1 MKRPELP
8 TGESRTSPHRAEA
21 ASRWRGALTIFRK
34 EIVDALR
41 DRRTL
46 LTVLISSVLMGP
58 LVLLAISAL
67 VASFEAS
74 AEQREVVV
82 AGLESAPSLQNY
94 FERQTYSVRAAPAG
108 YEALLRSATLADA
121 VVVVP
126 TDFEAALQRG
136 DAPLVAIVSDSANQR
151 SQASSNRAS
160 RLLGGFSRERATL
173 NLVVR
178 GVSPDVLEPLQ
189 VEERDL
195 ASTQTRATQITGMLP
210 FFVLM
215 AVLTGALN
223 AALDTTA
230 GERERGSLEPLLMNP
245 TERWALVIGKWG
257 AVACVGMLIAVL
269 SCFSFLPGQWLLRS
283 DTLAAM
289 FQYGPRE
296 AALFL
301 VVLLPFAAAASALLM
316 AVAIRCK
323 TFKEAQASTTVVML
337 AASLL
342 PLINVF
348 SLGQESPW
356 YLWVPA
362 LAQNLLMTRVLKGEA
377 FGVEQLAAP
386 LLVCALIAGV
396 GVWFVART
404 LRSAAV
410 R

>member
-1 MKRPELP
+1 M
-8 TGESRTSPHRAEA
+8 SPALRAV
-21 ASRWRGALTIFRK
+21 LTVFRK
-34 EIVDALR
+34 ELTDALR

-46 LTVLISSVLMGP
+46 LTVLVSAVLMGP
-58 LVLLAISAL
+58 LVLLAISGL
-67 VASFEAS
+67 VASLEAQ
-74 AEQREVVV
+74 AEQREVLV
-82 AGLESAPSLQNY
+82 AGLARAPSLQNF
-94 FERQTYSVRAAPAG
+94 FERQTFVVKEAPAD
-108 YEALLRSATLADA
+108 YEARLRNASLTDA

-126 TDFEAALQRG
+126 ADFEAALARG
-136 DAPLVAIVSDSANQR
+136 DMPVVEVVSDSANQR
-151 SQASSNRAS
+151 SQASTGRTL
-160 RLLGGFSRERATL
+160 RLLAGFNRERGALTL
-173 NLVVR
+173 ALR
-178 GVSPDVLEPLQ
+178 GVSVDVLEPVQ

-195 ASTQTRATQITGMLP
+195 ASSQTRATQITGMLP

-245 TERWALVIGKWG
+245 AARGALVLGKWG
-257 AVACVGMLIAVL
+257 AVAAVAMLIAVL

-289 FQYGPRE
+289 FQYGVRE
-296 AALFL
+296 ALLFL

-323 TFKEAQASTTVVML
+323 TFKEAQAATTVVML

-348 SLGQESPW
+348 SLGGESPW

-362 LAQNLLMTRVLKGEA
+362 LAQNVLMTHVLKGESFTA
-377 FGVEQLAAP
+377 TQVVVPLA
-386 LLVCALIAGV
+386 VCAAV
-396 GVWFVART
+396 AAAGVWFVART
-404 LRSAAV
+404 LRTAAV

>member
-1 MKRPELP
+1 M
-8 TGESRTSPHRAEA
+8 SPALRAV
-21 ASRWRGALTIFRK
+21 LTVFRK
-34 EIVDALR
+34 ELTDALR

-46 LTVLISSVLMGP
+46 LTVLVSAVLMGP
-58 LVLLAISAL
+58 LVLLAISGL
-67 VASFEAS
+67 VASLEAQ
-74 AEQREVVV
+74 AEQREVLV
-82 AGLESAPSLQNY
+82 AGLAQAPSLQNF
-94 FERQTYSVRAAPAG
+94 FERQTFIAKEAPAD
-108 YEALLRSATLADA
+108 YEARLRNASLTDA

-126 TDFEAALQRG
+126 VDFEAALARG
-136 DAPLVAIVSDSANQR
+136 DMPVVEVVSDSANQR
-151 SQASSNRAS
+151 SQASTGRTL
-160 RLLGGFSRERATL
+160 RLLAGFNRERGALTL
-173 NLVVR
+173 ALR
-178 GVSPDVLEPLQ
+178 GVSMDVMEPVQ

-195 ASTQTRATQITGMLP
+195 ASSQTRATQITGMLP

-245 TERWALVIGKWG
+245 AARGALVLGKWG
-257 AVACVGMLIAVL
+257 AVAAVAMLIAVL

-296 AALFL
+296 AGLFL
-301 VVLLPFAAAASALLM
+301 LVLLPFAAAISALLM

-348 SLGQESPW
+348 SLGGESPW

-362 LAQNLLMTRVLKGEA
+362 LAQNVLMTHVLKGEA
-377 FGVEQLAAP
+377 LTVIQFAVPFLMCAVLA
-386 LLVCALIAGV
+386 VGGIA
-396 GVWFVART
+396 FVARA

>member
-1 MKRPELP
+1 M
-8 TGESRTSPHRAEA
+8 TAWRT
-21 ASRWRGALTIFRK
+21 ALTVFRK

-46 LTVLISSVLMGP
+46 LTVLASSVLMGP

-67 VASFEAS
+67 VASLESS

-82 AGLESAPSLQNY
+82 AGLAHAPSLTNF
-94 FERQTYSVRAAPAG
+94 FERQTYTVKSAPPD
-108 YEALLRSATLADA
+108 YEAQLRRSTLPDA

-126 TDFEAALQRG
+126 DDFEAALLRG
-136 DAPLVAIVSDSANQR
+136 DAPVVEIVSYSANQR
-151 SQASSNRAS
+151 SQASAGRVA
-160 RLLGGFSRERATL
+160 RLLGAFSRERATL
-173 NLVVR
+173 SLALR
-178 GVSPDVLEPLQ
+178 GVSPDLLEPVQ
-189 VEERDL
+189 IEERDL

-215 AVLTGALN
+215 AVLTGALT

-245 TERWALVIGKWG
+245 TERWALVLGKWG
-257 AVACVGMLIAVL
+257 AVASVGMLIAVL

-289 FQYGPRE
+289 FQYGVRE
-296 AALFL
+296 ALLFV

-337 AASLL
+337 GASLL

-348 SLGQESPW
+348 SLGEESPW

-362 LAQNLLMTRVLKGEA
+362 LAQNVLMTHVLKGEA
-377 FGVEQLAAP
+377 LGAAQVAVP
-386 LLVCALIAGV
+386 ILVCLLVAVAS
-396 GVWFVART
+396 VWFVVRT

>member
-1 MKRPELP
+1 MRKSWQ
-8 TGESRTSPHRAEA
+8 TVV
-21 ASRWRGALTIFRK
+21 TIFRK

-67 VASFEAS
+67 VASLES
-74 AEQREVVV
+74 NAEQREVVV
-82 AGLESAPSLQNY
+82 AGLAAAPTLQNY
-94 FERQTYSVRAAPAG
+94 FERQTFTVREAPADF
-108 YEALLRSATLADA
+108 ERQLRSATLADA
-121 VVVVP
+121 VVIVP
-126 TDFEAALQRG
+126 KDFEAALQRG
-136 DAPLVAIVSDSANQR
+136 DAPIVEIVADSANQR
-151 SQASSNRAS
+151 SQASSSRTA

-173 NLVVR
+173 NLAMR
-178 GVSPDVLEPLQ
+178 GVSPDVLEPVQ

-245 TERWALVIGKWG
+245 NERWALVLGKWG
-257 AVACVGMLIAVL
+257 AVAGVAMLIAVL

-296 AALFL
+296 ALLFL
-301 VVLLPFAAAASALLM
+301 VVLLPFAAAVSALLM

-348 SLGQESPW
+348 SLGQESAW

-377 FGVEQLAAP
+377 FGVDQLAAP
-386 LLVCALIAGV
+386 LIVCALIAAV
-396 GVWFVART
+396 AVWFVART

>member
-1 MKRPELP
+1 MKAL
-8 TGESRTSPHRAEA
+8 RTV
-21 ASRWRGALTIFRK
+21 LTIFRK
-34 EIVDALR
+34 EITDALR

-46 LTVLISSVLMGP
+46 LTVLVSSVLMGP

-67 VASFEAS
+67 VASLESS
-74 AEQREVVV
+74 AERREVVV
-82 AGLESAPSLQNY
+82 AGIERAPTLINF
-94 FERQTYSVRAAPAG
+94 FERQTYTVKPAPAD
-108 YEALLRSATLADA
+108 YEAQLRSAKLTDA

-126 TDFEAALQRG
+126 KDFEAALVRG
-136 DAPLVAIVSDSANQR
+136 GAAPVVEIVADSANQR
-151 SQASSNRAS
+151 SQASAGRIAQ
-160 RLLGGFSRERATL
+160 LLAGFGRERATL
-173 NLVVR
+173 SLALR
-178 GVSPDVLEPLQ
+178 GVSLDLLEPVQ
-189 VEERDL
+189 VEQRDL

-215 AVLTGALN
+215 AVLAGALN

-245 TERWALVIGKWG
+245 AQRWAIVIGKWS
-257 AVACVGMLIAVL
+257 AVASVAMLIAVL

-289 FQYGPRE
+289 FQYGVRE
-296 AALFL
+296 ALLFL

-323 TFKEAQASTTVVML
+323 TFKEAQAATTVVML
-337 AASLL
+337 GASLL

-348 SLGQESPW
+348 SLGGESPW

-362 LAQNLLMTRVLKGEA
+362 LAQNVLMTHVLKGESFSSA
-377 FGVEQLAAP
+377 QVMAP
-386 LLVCALIAGV
+386 IAVCAAV
-396 GVWFVART
+396 AAAGVWFVART
-404 LRSAAV
+404 LRTAAV

>member
-1 MKRPELP
+1 MN
-8 TGESRTSPHRAEA
+8 SWRAVA
-21 ASRWRGALTIFRK
+21 TIFRK
-34 EIVDALR
+34 EIIDALR

-58 LVLLAISAL
+58 LVLLAISGL
-67 VASFEAS
+67 VASLES
-74 AEQREVVV
+74 NAEQREVVV
-82 AGLESAPSLQNY
+82 SGLDFAPTLKNY
-94 FERQTYSVRAAPAG
+94 FERQTFTVRAAPVD
-108 YEALLRSATLADA
+108 YEAQLRNAKLVDA

-126 TDFEAALQRG
+126 RDFEAALQRG
-136 DAPLVAIVSDSANQR
+136 DAPIVEIVADSANQR
-151 SQASSNRAS
+151 SQASSSRTA

-173 NLVVR
+173 NLALR
-178 GVSPDVLEPLQ
+178 GVSLDVLEPVQ

-245 TERWALVIGKWG
+245 TERWALVLGKWG
-257 AVACVGMLIAVL
+257 AVAGVGMLIAVL

-289 FQYGPRE
+289 FQYGLRE
-296 AALFL
+296 ALLFL

-316 AVAIRCK
+316 AVAIRCR

-348 SLGQESPW
+348 SLGQESAW
-356 YLWVPA
+356 HLWVPA
-362 LAQNLLMTRVLKGEA
+362 LAQNVLMTRVLKGEA
-377 FGVEQLAAP
+377 FSLAQVAPP
-386 LLVCALIAGV
+386 LLVCAAIAALAV
-396 GVWFVART
+396 GFVARA

>member
-1 MKRPELP
+1 M
-8 TGESRTSPHRAEA
+8 SPALRAV
-21 ASRWRGALTIFRK
+21 LTVFRK
-34 EIVDALR
+34 ELTDALR

-46 LTVLISSVLMGP
+46 LTVLVSAVLMGP
-58 LVLLAISAL
+58 LVLLAISGL
-67 VASFEAS
+67 VASLEAQ
-74 AEQREVVV
+74 AEQREVLV
-82 AGLESAPSLQNY
+82 AGLAQAPSLQNF
-94 FERQTYSVRAAPAG
+94 FERQTFIVKEAPAD
-108 YEALLRSATLADA
+108 YEARLRNASLTDA

-126 TDFEAALQRG
+126 VDFEAALARG
-136 DAPLVAIVSDSANQR
+136 DMPVVEVVSDSANQR
-151 SQASSNRAS
+151 SQASTGRTL
-160 RLLGGFSRERATL
+160 RLLAGFNRERGALTL
-173 NLVVR
+173 ALR
-178 GVSPDVLEPLQ
+178 GVSMDVMEPVQ

-195 ASTQTRATQITGMLP
+195 ASSQTRATQITGMLP

-245 TERWALVIGKWG
+245 AARGALVLGKWG
-257 AVACVGMLIAVL
+257 AVAAVAMLIAVL

-296 AALFL
+296 AGLFL
-301 VVLLPFAAAASALLM
+301 LVLLPFAAAISALLM

-348 SLGQESPW
+348 SLGGESPW

-362 LAQNLLMTRVLKGEA
+362 LAQNVLMTHVLKGEA
-377 FGVEQLAAP
+377 LTVIQFAVPFLMCAVLA
-386 LLVCALIAGV
+386 VGGIA
-396 GVWFVART
+396 FVARA

>member
-1 MKRPELP
+1 M
-8 TGESRTSPHRAEA
+8 SPALRAV
-21 ASRWRGALTIFRK
+21 LTVFRK
-34 EIVDALR
+34 ELTDALR

-46 LTVLISSVLMGP
+46 LTVLVSAVLMGP
-58 LVLLAISAL
+58 LVLLAISGL
-67 VASFEAS
+67 VASLEAQ
-74 AEQREVVV
+74 AEQREVLM
-82 AGLESAPSLQNY
+82 AGLARAPSLQNF
-94 FERQTYSVRAAPAG
+94 FERQTFVVKEAPAD
-108 YEALLRSATLADA
+108 YEARLRNASLTDA

-126 TDFEAALQRG
+126 ADFEAALARG
-136 DAPLVAIVSDSANQR
+136 DMPVVEVVSDSANQR
-151 SQASSNRAS
+151 SQASTGRTL
-160 RLLGGFSRERATL
+160 RLLAGFNRERGSLTL
-173 NLVVR
+173 ALR
-178 GVSPDVLEPLQ
+178 GVSVDVLEPVQ

-195 ASTQTRATQITGMLP
+195 ASSQTRATQITGMLP

-245 TERWALVIGKWG
+245 AARGAMVLGKWG
-257 AVACVGMLIAVL
+257 AVAAVAMLIAVL

-296 AALFL
+296 AGLFL
-301 VVLLPFAAAASALLM
+301 LVLLPFAAAISALLM

-348 SLGQESPW
+348 SLGGESPW

-362 LAQNLLMTRVLKGEA
+362 LAQNVLMTHVLKGEA
-377 FGVEQLAAP
+377 LTATQFAVPFLM
-386 LLVCALIAGV
+386 CAVVAVGGIA
-396 GVWFVART
+396 FVARA
-404 LRSAAV
+404 LRSVAV

>member
-1 MKRPELP
+1 MTKNWQ
-8 TGESRTSPHRAEA
+8 TVV
-21 ASRWRGALTIFRK
+21 TIFRK

-46 LTVLISSVLMGP
+46 LTVLASSVLMGP
-58 LVLLAISAL
+58 LVLLAISGL
-67 VASFEAS
+67 VASLES
-74 AEQREVVV
+74 NAEQREVVV
-82 AGLESAPSLQNY
+82 AGLDFAPTLKNY
-94 FERQTYSVRAAPAG
+94 FERQTFTVRDAPADF
-108 YEALLRSATLADA
+108 EAKLRSAKLTDA

-126 TDFEAALQRG
+126 EDFEAALQRG
-136 DAPLVAIVSDSANQR
+136 DAPIVEIVADSANQR
-151 SQASSNRAS
+151 SQASSGRTA

-173 NLVVR
+173 NLAMR
-178 GVSPDVLEPLQ
+178 GVSPDVLEPVR

-230 GERERGSLEPLLMNP
+230 GERERGSLEPLLMSP
-245 TERWALVIGKWG
+245 TERWALVLGKWG
-257 AVACVGMLIAVL
+257 AVASVGMLIAVL

-289 FQYGPRE
+289 FQYGLRE
-296 AALFL
+296 ALLFL

-316 AVAIRCK
+316 AVAVRCK

-348 SLGQESPW
+348 SLGQEAPW

-362 LAQNLLMTRVLKGEA
+362 LAQNLLMTRVLKGDA
-377 FGVEQLAAP
+377 LGIEQVAAP
-386 LLVCALIAGV
+386 LIMCVLIATGA
-396 GVWFVART
+396 VWFVART

>member
-1 MKRPELP
+1 MNPLL
-8 TGESRTSPHRAEA
+8 RTVA
-21 ASRWRGALTIFRK
+21 TIFRK
-34 EIVDALR
+34 ELRDALR

-46 LTVLISSVLMGP
+46 LTVLFSSVLMGP

-67 VASFEAS
+67 VASLES
-74 AEQREVVV
+74 QAELRVVRV
-82 AGLESAPSLQNY
+82 AGIEHAPTLKN
-94 FERQTYSVRAAPAG
+94 FLERQTVVVKAAPPD
-108 YEALLRSATLADA
+108 YEAQLRDATLTDA

-126 TDFEAALQRG
+126 ADFEAALRRG
-136 DAPLVAIVSDSANQR
+136 DAPRVEVVSDSANQR
-151 SQASSNRAS
+151 SQASTGRTLQ
-160 RLLGGFSRERATL
+160 LLAGFNRERGAL
-173 NLVVR
+173 SMALR
-178 GVSPDVLEPLQ
+178 GVPIALLEP
-189 VEERDL
+189 VRVDERDL
-195 ASTQTRATQITGMLP
+195 ASSQTRATQITGMLP

-245 TERWALVIGKWG
+245 VARSALVLGKWA
-257 AVACVGMLIAVL
+257 AVAAVAMLIAVL

-296 AALFL
+296 AGLFL
-301 VVLLPFAAAASALLM
+301 LVLLPFAAAVSAVLM

-337 AASLL
+337 GASLL
-342 PLINVF
+342 PLINIF
-348 SLGQESPW
+348 SLGGESAW

-362 LAQNLLMTRVLKGEA
+362 LAQNVLMTHVLKGEA
-377 FGVEQLAAP
+377 LSWTQLGAP
-386 LLVCALIAGV
+386 LAVCVLLSVASIA
-396 GVWFVART
+396 WVARG
-404 LRSAAV
+404 LRHAAV

>member
-1 MKRPELP
+1 MKALA
-8 TGESRTSPHRAEA
+8 TV
-21 ASRWRGALTIFRK
+21 LTILRK
-34 EIVDALR
+34 ELLDALR

-46 LTVLISSVLMGP
+46 ITVLVSSVLMGP

-67 VASFEAS
+67 VASLES
-74 AEQREVVV
+74 NAEQREVVV
-82 AGLESAPSLQNY
+82 HGIENAPSLKNF
-94 FERQTYSVRAAPAG
+94 FERQTYTVKRAPG
-108 YEALLRSATLADA
+108 DYEAQLRKARLTDA

-126 TDFEAALQRG
+126 MDFEAALLRG
-136 DAPLVAIVSDSANQR
+136 DAPLVEIVSDSANQR
-151 SQASSNRAS
+151 SQASAGRAA
-160 RLLGGFSRERATL
+160 RLLGGFGRERAML
-173 NLVVR
+173 SLALR
-178 GVSPDVLEPLQ
+178 GVSPDLLEPVQ

-215 AVLTGALN
+215 AVLAGALN

-245 TERWALVIGKWG
+245 TERWALVLGKWG
-257 AVACVGMLIAVL
+257 AVASVGMLIAVL

-289 FQYGPRE
+289 FQYGVRE
-296 AALFL
+296 ALLFL
-301 VVLLPFAAAASALLM
+301 VVLMPFALAVSALLM

-348 SLGQESPW
+348 SLGNESPW

-362 LAQNLLMTRVLKGEA
+362 LAQNVLMTHVLKGEA
-377 FGVEQLAAP
+377 FSVAQVAVPMLMCLVVAA
-386 LLVCALIAGV
+386 GS
-396 GVWFVART
+396 VWFVARS

>member
-1 MKRPELP
+1 MNGWQ
-8 TGESRTSPHRAEA
+8 T
-21 ASRWRGALTIFRK
+21 ALTVFRK

-46 LTVLISSVLMGP
+46 LTVLASSVLMGP
-58 LVLLAISAL
+58 LVLLAISGL
-67 VASFEAS
+67 VASLESS
-74 AEQREVVV
+74 AEQRDVVV
-82 AGLESAPSLQNY
+82 AGIEHAPSLKNF
-94 FERQTYSVRAAPAG
+94 FERQTYTVKSAPAG
-108 YEALLRSATLADA
+108 YEALLRASKLTDA
-121 VVVVP
+121 VIVVP
-126 TDFEAALQRG
+126 EDFEAALVRG
-136 DAPLVAIVSDSANQR
+136 DAPIVEIVSDGATQR
-151 SQASSNRAS
+151 SQASAGRVA
-160 RLLGGFSRERATL
+160 RLLGGFGRERATL
-173 NLVVR
+173 SLALR
-178 GVSPDVLEPLQ
+178 GVSPDVLEPVQ

-245 TERWALVIGKWG
+245 AERRALVLGKWG
-257 AVACVGMLIAVL
+257 AVASVGMLIAVL

-289 FQYGPRE
+289 FQYGVRE
-296 AALFL
+296 ALLFL
-301 VVLLPFAAAASALLM
+301 LVLLPFAAAASALLM

-337 AASLL
+337 GASLL

-348 SLGQESPW
+348 SLGGESPW

-362 LAQNLLMTRVLKGEA
+362 LAQNVLMTHVLKGEA
-377 FGVEQLAAP
+377 LSAAQVAVPIGVCLAVTA
-386 LLVCALIAGV
+386 AA
-396 GVWFVART
+396 VWFVVRA
-404 LRSAAV
+404 LRGAAV
-410 R
+410 C

>member
-1 MKRPELP
+1 M
-8 TGESRTSPHRAEA
+8 SRFQAVWTVYA
-21 ASRWRGALTIFRK
+21 K
-34 EIVDALR
+34 EIRDALR

-46 LTVLISSVLMGP
+46 LTVLASSVLMGP
-58 LVLLAISAL
+58 LVLLAISGL
-67 VASFEAS
+67 VASLES
-74 AEQREVVV
+74 NAEQREVFI
-82 AGLESAPSLQNY
+82 AEPDRAPTLRNY
-94 FERQTYSVRAAPAG
+94 LERQSYTVKAAPAA
-108 YEALLRSATLADA
+108 YEQRLRQAQLTDA

-126 TDFEAALQRG
+126 KDFEAALLRG
-136 DAPLVAIVSDSANQR
+136 DGPIVEIVSDSANQR
-151 SQASSNRAS
+151 SQASAGRVS
-160 RLLGGFSRERATL
+160 RLLGGFGRERATL
-173 NLVVR
+173 TLALR
-178 GVSPDVLEPLQ
+178 GVSPDALEPVQL
-189 VEERDL
+189 EERDL

-245 TERWALVIGKWG
+245 AERWVLVAGKWG
-257 AVACVGMLIAVL
+257 AVASVGMLIAVL
-269 SCFSFLPGQWLLRS
+269 ACFSFLPGQWLLRS

-289 FQYGPRE
+289 FQYGVRE
-296 AALFL
+296 ALLFL

-362 LAQNLLMTRVLKGEA
+362 LAQNVLMTHVLKGEG
-377 FGVEQLAAP
+377 FGAAQLAVP
-386 LLVCALIAGV
+386 LLVCAALAAG
-396 GVWFVART
+396 GLWFVART

>member
-1 MKRPELP
+1 M
-8 TGESRTSPHRAEA
+8 SPALRAV
-21 ASRWRGALTIFRK
+21 LTVFRK
-34 EIVDALR
+34 ELTDALR

-46 LTVLISSVLMGP
+46 LTVLVSAVLMGP
-58 LVLLAISAL
+58 LVLLAISGL
-67 VASFEAS
+67 VASLEAQ
-74 AEQREVVV
+74 AEQREVLM
-82 AGLESAPSLQNY
+82 AGLARAPSLQNF
-94 FERQTYSVRAAPAG
+94 FERQTFVVKEAPAD
-108 YEALLRSATLADA
+108 YEARLRNASLTDA

-126 TDFEAALQRG
+126 ADFEAALARG
-136 DAPLVAIVSDSANQR
+136 DMPVVEVVSDSANQR
-151 SQASSNRAS
+151 SQASTGRTL
-160 RLLGGFSRERATL
+160 RLLAGFNRERGALTL
-173 NLVVR
+173 ALR
-178 GVSPDVLEPLQ
+178 GVSVDVLEPVQ

-195 ASTQTRATQITGMLP
+195 ASSQTRATQITGMLP

-245 TERWALVIGKWG
+245 AARGAMVLGKWG
-257 AVACVGMLIAVL
+257 AVAAVAMLIAVL

-296 AALFL
+296 AGLFL
-301 VVLLPFAAAASALLM
+301 LVLLPFAAAISALLM

-348 SLGQESPW
+348 SLGGESPW

-362 LAQNLLMTRVLKGEA
+362 LAQNVLMTHVLKGEA
-377 FGVEQLAAP
+377 LTAMQLAVP
-386 LLVCALIAGV
+386 FLMCAVVAVGGIA
-396 GVWFVART
+396 FVARA

>member
-1 MKRPELP
+1 MTAMK
-8 TGESRTSPHRAEA
+8 TVM
-21 ASRWRGALTIFRK
+21 TIFRK
-34 EIVDALR
+34 EIIDALR

-46 LTVLISSVLMGP
+46 LTVLASSVLMGP
-58 LVLLAISAL
+58 LVLLAISGL
-67 VASFEAS
+67 VASLEAS

-82 AGLESAPSLQNY
+82 AGAESAPSLRN
-94 FERQTYSVRAAPAG
+94 FIERQTYTVKPAPAD
-108 YEALLRSATLADA
+108 YEAQLRRSKLTDA

-126 TDFEAALQRG
+126 KDFEAALLRG
-136 DAPLVAIVSDSANQR
+136 EAPIVEIVSDSVNQR
-151 SQASSNRAS
+151 SQASAGRVA
-160 RLLGGFSRERATL
+160 RLLAGFARERATL
-173 NLVVR
+173 SLALR
-178 GVSPDVLEPLQ
+178 GVSPDVLEPVQ

-245 TERWALVIGKWG
+245 AERWALVLGKWG
-257 AVACVGMLIAVL
+257 AVASVGMLIAVL

-289 FQYGPRE
+289 FQYGVRE
-296 AALFL
+296 ALLFL

-323 TFKEAQASTTVVML
+323 SFKEAQASTTVVML

-348 SLGQESPW
+348 SLGSESPW
-356 YLWVPA
+356 YLWTPA
-362 LAQNLLMTRVLKGEA
+362 LAQNVLMTHVLKGDA
-377 FGVEQLAAP
+377 LTAAQLAVP
-386 LLVCALIAGV
+386 LAVCAVLAV
-396 GVWFVART
+396 SGVWFVART

>member
-1 MKRPELP
+1 MKS
-8 TGESRTSPHRAEA
+8 GRAIV
-21 ASRWRGALTIFRK
+21 TIFRK
-34 EIVDALR
+34 EITDALR

-46 LTVLISSVLMGP
+46 LTVLFSSVLLGP

-67 VASFEAS
+67 VASLES
-74 AEQREVVV
+74 NAEQREVVV
-82 AGLESAPSLQNY
+82 AGLDFAPTLKNY
-94 FERQTYSVRAAPAG
+94 FERQTFTVQLAPVDF
-108 YEALLRSATLADA
+108 EAQLRSARLADA

-126 TDFEAALQRG
+126 KDFEAALQRG
-136 DAPLVAIVSDSANQR
+136 DAPIVEIVADSANQR
-151 SQASSNRAS
+151 SLASSGRTA

-173 NLVVR
+173 NLAMR
-178 GVSPDVLEPLQ
+178 GVSPDVLEPVQ

-195 ASTQTRATQITGMLP
+195 ASTQTRATQLTGMLP

-215 AVLTGALN
+215 AVLAGALT

-245 TERWALVIGKWG
+245 TERWALIFGKWG
-257 AVACVGMLIAVL
+257 AVASVAMLIAVL
-269 SCFSFLPGQWLLRS
+269 SCLSFLPGQWLLRS

-296 AALFL
+296 VLLFL
-301 VVLLPFAAAASALLM
+301 VVLLPFSAAVSALLM

-348 SLGQESPW
+348 SLGQEASW

-362 LAQNLLMTRVLKGEA
+362 LAQNLLMTRALKGEA
-377 FGVEQLAAP
+377 FGAEQFAP
-386 LLVCALIAGV
+386 PLIVCVLIAAAA
-396 GVWFVART
+396 VWFVAHT

>member
-1 MKRPELP
+1 MKAL
-8 TGESRTSPHRAEA
+8 RTV
-21 ASRWRGALTIFRK
+21 LTIFRK
-34 EIVDALR
+34 EITDALR

-67 VASFEAS
+67 VASLESS
-74 AEQREVVV
+74 AERREVVV
-82 AGLESAPSLQNY
+82 AGIERAPTLINF
-94 FERQTYSVRAAPAG
+94 FERQTYTVKPAPAD
-108 YEALLRSATLADA
+108 YEARLRSAKLTDA

-126 TDFEAALQRG
+126 KDFEAALVRG
-136 DAPLVAIVSDSANQR
+136 AAAPVVEIVADSANQR
-151 SQASSNRAS
+151 SQASAGRIAQ
-160 RLLGGFSRERATL
+160 LLAAFGRERATL
-173 NLVVR
+173 SLALR
-178 GVSPDVLEPLQ
+178 GVSLDLLQPVQ

-195 ASTQTRATQITGMLP
+195 ASTQTRATQVTGMLP

-215 AVLTGALN
+215 AVLAGALN

-245 TERWALVIGKWG
+245 AERWAIVIGKWS
-257 AVACVGMLIAVL
+257 AVASVAMLIAVL

-289 FQYGPRE
+289 FQYGVRE
-296 AALFL
+296 ALLFL
-301 VVLLPFAAAASALLM
+301 VVLLPFAAAAAALLM

-323 TFKEAQASTTVVML
+323 TFKEAQAATTVVML

-348 SLGQESPW
+348 SLGGESPW

-362 LAQNLLMTRVLKGEA
+362 LAQNVLMTHVLKGETFSA
-377 FGVEQLAAP
+377 TQVVVPIAVCLAVA
-386 LLVCALIAGV
+386 AAGL
-396 GVWFVART
+396 WFVART
-404 LRSAAV
+404 LRTAAV

>member
-1 MKRPELP
+1 MNNLQ
-8 TGESRTSPHRAEA
+8 T
-21 ASRWRGALTIFRK
+21 ALTIYRK

-58 LVLLAISAL
+58 AVLLAISAL
-67 VASFEAS
+67 VATFES
-74 AEQREVVV
+74 RAELREVYVV
-82 AGLESAPSLQNY
+82 GIENAPSLKNF
-94 FERQTYSVRAAPAG
+94 FERQTYTVKPAPAD
-108 YEALLRSATLADA
+108 YEAQLRKAKLADP
-121 VVVVP
+121 VVVIP
-126 TDFEAALQRG
+126 NDFEAALLRG
-136 DAPLVAIVSDSANQR
+136 DAPIVEVVVDSANQR
-151 SQASSNRAS
+151 SQAGAARIE
-160 RLLGGFSRERATL
+160 RLLNGFGRERAGLTL
-173 NLVVR
+173 ALR
-178 GVSPDVLEPLQ
+178 GVSVDLLEPLQ
-189 VEERDL
+189 VEDRDL

-210 FFVLM
+210 YFVMM
-215 AVLTGALN
+215 AVLYGALN

-245 TERWALVIGKWG
+245 LDRWVLVLGKWA
-257 AVACVGMLIAVL
+257 AVASVGMLIAVL
-269 SCFSFLPGQWLLRS
+269 SSLSFLPGQWILRS

-289 FQYGPRE
+289 FQYGLRE
-296 AALFL
+296 ASMFL
-301 VVLLPFAAAASALLM
+301 VVLLPFAAALSALLM

-323 TFKEAQASTTVVML
+323 SFKEAQASATVVML

-348 SLGQESPW
+348 SLGSESPW

-362 LAQNLLMTRVLKGEA
+362 LAQNVLMTHVLKGEA
-377 FGVEQLAAP
+377 LSAAQIAVP
-386 LLVCALIAGV
+386 LLVCLALTAL